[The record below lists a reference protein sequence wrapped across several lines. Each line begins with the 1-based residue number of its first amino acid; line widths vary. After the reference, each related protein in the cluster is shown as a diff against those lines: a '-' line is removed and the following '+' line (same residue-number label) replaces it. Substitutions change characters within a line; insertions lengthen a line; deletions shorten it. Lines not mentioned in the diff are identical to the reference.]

1 VDESKLH
8 INFRHHFTA
17 ISLYMT
23 DANNS
28 EIDPEILKTWQLRPV
43 IELKGGFQN
52 QHWLVETMTGRAL
65 VLRRYKEKH
74 LPDLDYE
81 FAVMRH
87 LCELGWPVP
96 ELVAAPLEHG
106 GRTWC
111 LFTLLPG
118 DKTSAT
124 GSGEERRRGRLLA
137 ELHQTLKGLTDP
149 GQRRH
154 FLLPNA
160 LACDPSLFEA
170 IKRVETVQPEEGYVL
185 RWHLERAAERLA
197 TLDIEG
203 AEKLVLHGD
212 FVARNLLFADGG
224 ELSGILDFEITHLN
238 VRVADFAMSWRGC
251 YDEVI
256 HGYEEVHPLDELDR
270 HLLVPTFWSWLFM
283 GIKDLLE
290 SMSDEQLQQVDFSWH
305 IKQLSRRSALFGDM
319 GLPCPKR
326 PQNQTGI

>member
-1 VDESKLH
+1 
-8 INFRHHFTA
+8 
-17 ISLYMT
+17 MT

-52 QHWLVETMTGRAL
+52 QHWQVETKTGRAL
-65 VLRRYKEKH
+65 VLRRYKENN

-81 FAVMRH
+81 FAVMHH

-118 DKTSAT
+118 NKTSAT
-124 GSGEERRRGRLLA
+124 GPEEERRRGRLLA
-137 ELHQTLKGLTDP
+137 ELHETLKCLTDL

-160 LACDPSLFEA
+160 LACDPSLLET

-185 RWHLERAAERLA
+185 RWHLERAAARLA
-197 TLDIEG
+197 ILDIEG

-224 ELSGILDFEITHLN
+224 ELSGILDFENAHLN

-256 HGYEEVHPLDELDR
+256 RGYEELHPLDELDW

-290 SMSDEQLQQVDFSWH
+290 PMSDEQLQQVDFSWH
-305 IKQLSRRSALFGDM
+305 IKQLSRRSALFGD
-319 GLPCPKR
+319 LSAPCPHR
-326 PQNQTGI
+326 PQPQTRYEKRSRSEPV